1 MTSPHW
7 AQLEACSGELDRFD
21 LLCDWAMSEPG
32 LERTDCNKISKIASC
47 DTGLWC
53 RVRCASGRLAVEVQ
67 SDSLFVKGLA
77 LLLREQAQGVSL
89 KAFVDDPP
97 HLGEALLARGWIP
110 MERARGLAEME
121 ARIVAVANGCQD

>member
-7 AQLEACSGELDRFD
+7 AQLEACAGELDRFD

-32 LERTDCNKISKIASC
+32 LERSACNKISKIASC

-53 RVRCASGRLAVEVQ
+53 RVGCVSGRLVVEVE

-77 LLLREQAQGVSL
+77 LLLREQAQSVSS
-89 KAFVDDPP
+89 KAFADDPP
-97 HLGEALLARGWIP
+97 RLGEALLARGWIP
-110 MERARGLAEME
+110 MERARGLEEME
-121 ARIVAVANGCQD
+121 ARIWAAASGCQD

>member
-1 MTSPHW
+1 MTAPHW
-7 AQLEACSGELDRFD
+7 VQLEACSGELDRFD

-32 LERTDCNKISKIASC
+32 LERSACDKISKIVSC

-53 RVRCASGRLAVEVQ
+53 RVGCAGGRLIVEVE

-77 LLLREQAQGVSL
+77 LLLREQAQAVSPRS
-89 KAFVDDPP
+89 FSENPP

-110 MERARGLAEME
+110 MERARGLGEME
-121 ARIVAVANGCQD
+121 ARILAVACGCQD